1 MTRPRTAAALSVAAA
16 PPARRPRVGQCR
28 PPPSP
33 RRLTR
38 HSVRR
43 HLRVEIEAYDEAIR
57 RFVPGYEAM
66 LAVAAREAA
75 RCRPRRVLDLGAGT
89 GALSEAVLLAA
100 EPEEMILLDAD
111 AEMLAQARAR
121 LSRFGGRITER
132 EGTFDDPLPPC
143 DAVVASLALHH
154 VPTIEAKAALFRRI
168 ADRLPPGGVLVNA
181 DVTMPSDPAAR
192 DAEYRGW
199 AAHLASS
206 GISREQAYRHFAE
219 WAEEDTYL
227 PREAERDALRA
238 AGFEVAWPWTSGPIL
253 VAAATKPAATADHRS
268 EPAGPA

>member
-1 MTRPRTAAALSVAAA
+1 MA
-16 PPARRPRVGQCR
+16 
-28 PPPSP
+28 
-33 RRLTR
+33 R

-43 HLRVEIEAYDEAIR
+43 HLRVEIDAYDEAIR

-66 LAVAAREAA
+66 LEAAAREAA
-75 RCRPRRVLDLGAGT
+75 RCRPRRILDLGAGT

-111 AEMLAQARAR
+111 PEMLAQGRAR

-132 EGTFDDPLPPC
+132 EGTFDDPFPPC

-154 VPTIEAKAALFRRI
+154 VPTIGEKAALFRRI
-168 ADRLPPGGVLVNA
+168 ADRLPPGGVFVNA
-181 DVTMPSDPAAR
+181 DVTMPGDPAAR

-199 AAHLASS
+199 AAHLASC

-238 AGFEVAWPWTSGPIL
+238 AGFEVTWPWTNGPML
-253 VAAATKPAATADHRS
+253 VAAARKPA
-268 EPAGPA
+268 EPADRERPSA